1 MGTGEELDRTAV
13 RKRLKAEV
21 STVVLEAMDEG
32 WRVRALGHG
41 VKLFCPCV
49 QPDHGTF
56 SVSGTPK
63 SPAAEARRVR
73 RMLSKCPRFGSE
85 RNP

>member
-63 SPAAEARRVR
+63 SPATEARRVR

>member
-13 RKRLKAEV
+13 RKRLKPEV
-21 STVVLEAMDEG
+21 SGVVLEAMDQG
-32 WRVRALGHG
+32 WRVKALGHG

-63 SPAAEARRVR
+63 SPTNEARRVR
-73 RMLSKCPRFGSE
+73 KMLSRCPKFGS
-85 RNP
+85 